1 VLGSFAEYLLT
12 VSFNPNVIGS
22 EVFCLKAVELRLVA
36 ELMKNS
42 RRSDRELAK
51 VLGISQPTVTRTRT
65 RLEKEGYIK
74 EYTMIPDFKRLGYQ
88 IMAVTLFG
96 KQETMNKEERA
107 ELRKAALE
115 MERKTPQANLIV
127 VNGIGLGKG
136 RLAINLYRDYASYGK
151 GMKIIKSL
159 PHIDADEIESFLVDL
174 SDEDNFRMLSMAA
187 AARHLQA
194 FGKSGEK
201 E

>member
-1 VLGSFAEYLLT
+1 MTLA
-12 VSFNPNVIGS
+12 IGG
-22 EVFCLKAVELRLVA
+22 FCLKELELRLVA

-51 VLGISQPTVTRTRT
+51 VLGVSQPTVTRTRT

-88 IMAVTLFG
+88 IMAVTFFG
-96 KQETMNKEERA
+96 KQETANEEDRA

-127 VNGIGLGKG
+127 VNGIGLEKG
-136 RLAINLYRDYASYGK
+136 RLAINLFRDYSSYVE
-151 GMKIIKSL
+151 GMDIIKSL
-159 PHIDADEIESFLVDL
+159 PHIDAREIESFLVDL
-174 SDEDNFRMLSMAA
+174 KDGNNFRMLSMAA
-187 AARHLQA
+187 AARHLEA
-194 FGKSGEK
+194 VGKGWE
-201 E
+201 EE